1 MANPPFDSRDQFF
14 SIVDSDAS
22 TTRDLSGYLTGI
34 DGLPGTKELID
45 TSRIGDSGRSFTR
58 SLWNGTIT
66 LEYLYSNTTSA
77 GISVVLDNLIDM
89 SSATTF
95 VYGPTGGSSG
105 ATPDNRK
112 ISGKVWVRAN
122 TITGRVAT
130 AIAGRADLQVEGTV
144 NFGTFT

>member
-1 MANPPFDSRDQFF
+1 MAKPPYDARDQFF

-22 TTRDLSGYLTGI
+22 TTRDLSGYLTGV

-45 TSRIGDSGRSFTR
+45 TSRIGDSGRTFTR

-66 LEYLYSNTTSA
+66 LEYLYDDSTSA

-95 VYGPTGGSSG
+95 AYGPTGNDTDQ
-105 ATPDNRK
+105 TPASRK
-112 ISGKVWVRAN
+112 ISGSVWVRAN

-130 AIAGRADLQVEGTV
+130 AISGRADLQVEGVVTL
-144 NFGTFT
+144 GTWT